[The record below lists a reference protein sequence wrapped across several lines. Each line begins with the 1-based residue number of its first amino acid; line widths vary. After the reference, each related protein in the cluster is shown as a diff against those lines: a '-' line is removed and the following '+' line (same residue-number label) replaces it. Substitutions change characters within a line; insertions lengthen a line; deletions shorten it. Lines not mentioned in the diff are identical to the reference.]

1 MTGREEI
8 SEAEAL
14 DDIWEGHDEEMDKG
28 EFFGLPPRPS
38 LSAASLS
45 VELSKVHRLTIY
57 EAAKVAKVGQSCKCA
72 GCLKD
77 FTKKS
82 YQQAFCSNK
91 GRGNCK
97 DSFWNRA
104 KPERT
109 ERAKSFASRF

>member
-1 MTGREEI
+1 MSGREEI

-14 DDIWEGHDEEMDKG
+14 NDIWDGEDEDFNG
-28 EFFGLPPRPS
+28 AGLPPRFVM
-38 LSAASLS
+38 S
-45 VELSKVHRLTIY
+45 VELSKVRRLAIY
-57 EAAKVAKVGQSCKCA
+57 EAAKAAKVGTACKCA

-104 KPERT
+104 KPERS
-109 ERAKSFASRF
+109 ERAKAFANRH

>member
-1 MTGREEI
+1 MIGREEI

-14 DDIWEGHDEEMDKG
+14 DDIWEGEDDSE
-28 EFFGLPPRPS
+28 FGLPPRMG
-38 LSAASLS
+38 LSVTALS
-45 VELSKVHRLTIY
+45 VELSKVRRLAIY
-57 EAAKVAKVGQSCKCA
+57 EATKAEKVGTVCKCA

-82 YQQAFCSNK
+82 YQQAFCTNK

-97 DSFWNRA
+97 DAFWNRA
-104 KPERT
+104 KPERS